1 MTLPA
6 YDRRINP
13 QWPHPMDGPAERARR
28 VALAYRARLARLSA
42 EAAAECDELAA
53 RFGETW
59 MLDQPEV
66 DDDQELTTTE
76 AAQLVGVSPG
86 TIRNWACMP
95 HPEQHDRPLLPRYGR
110 RGRERTYLAGHVRE
124 ADAVMRRAQ
133 HARTWSW

>member
-1 MTLPA
+1 MTPG

-13 QWPHPMDGPAERARR
+13 RWPYPQDGPAERARR

-53 RFGETW
+53 RYGETW

-86 TIRNWACMP
+86 TIRNWACAQ
-95 HPEQHDRPLLPRYGR
+95 HPEYPDRPLLPRYGR
-110 RGRERTYLAGHVRE
+110 RGRERTYLARHVRE